1 MCEWAKIKLEEAE
14 RENGKKGTESEEQ
27 VVRVRKNEG
36 TRWGGC
42 WSEQWEWQDEEQDD
56 SAAVSLFVCESCS

>member
-36 TRWGGC
+36 TR
-42 WSEQWEWQDEEQDD
+42 
-56 SAAVSLFVCESCS
+56 